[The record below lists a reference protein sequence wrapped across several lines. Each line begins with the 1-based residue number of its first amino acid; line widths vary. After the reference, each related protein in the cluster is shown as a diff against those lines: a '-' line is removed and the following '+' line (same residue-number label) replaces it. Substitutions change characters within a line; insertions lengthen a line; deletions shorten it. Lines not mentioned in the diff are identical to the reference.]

1 MSDCER
7 VRNRYDRH
15 EARCCSS
22 CHDRDELSTVRA
34 KGVAEPLRL
43 CCTTLG
49 VVLDLRHSDRFDID
63 PEDPP
68 SFMMRAAR
76 AL

>member
-1 MSDCER
+1 MS
-7 VRNRYDRH
+7 
-15 EARCCSS
+15 S
-22 CHDRDELSTVRA
+22 VRA
-34 KGVAEPLRL
+34 KGLGPLRL
-43 CCTTLG
+43 CCNTLG
-49 VVLDLRHSDRFDID
+49 VVIDLRHNDRFDID